1 MTERGAGADVGATV
15 TVAPREIHD
24 YAYRASRVAG
34 CDPGTAERI
43 AENVTLAEIH
53 HGAAVRALCET
64 LEAADLLTSAWPT
77 APDALLAAEVAAR
90 ANGTAS
96 ATFDP
101 PVPLAAIAAT
111 IQQCLERGIAAAGID
126 GRVRGDT
133 TVGLIEMRRVD
144 GEAAAASLARVAD
157 ARDSAHRLGVKVG
170 RSWFSRL
177 EAAAAGFLVAEAT
190 LDEIEL

>member
-1 MTERGAGADVGATV
+1 MTKRGAGADVGATV

-43 AENVTLAEIH
+43 AENVTLAEIR
-53 HGAAVRALCET
+53 HGAAVGAFCET
-64 LEAADLLTSAWPT
+64 IEALDLPTSAWAT
-77 APDALLAAEVAAR
+77 APDALMAAEVAAR
-90 ANGTAS
+90 AGGTAS

-101 PVPLAAIAAT
+101 SVPLACIAAT
-111 IQQCLERGIAAAGID
+111 IQQSLERGVATVGID
-126 GRVRGDT
+126 GQARGDLMV
-133 TVGLIEMRRVD
+133 TVVEMHTVD
-144 GEAAAASLARVAD
+144 PESDTAVREQITEAHRD
-157 ARDSAHRLGVKVG
+157 AYRLGVGVD
-170 RSWFSRL
+170 RLWLSRL

>member
-34 CDPGTAERI
+34 CDPGTAARI

-64 LEAADLLTSAWPT
+64 LEAADLPTSAWAT
-77 APDALLAAEVAAR
+77 APDALPAAEVAAR

-101 PVPLAAIAAT
+101 PVPLACIAAAL
-111 IQQCLERGIAAAGID
+111 QQSLERGVAAVGID
-126 GRVRGDT
+126 SGARGDLML
-133 TVGLIEMRRVD
+133 TVVEMHTVD
-144 GEAAAASLARVAD
+144 RERGAASGGRIAEARCN
-157 ARDSAHRLGVKVG
+157 AHRLGVGVD
-170 RSWFSRL
+170 RLWFSRL
-177 EAAAAGFLVAEAT
+177 EAAAAGFLVSEAT
-190 LDEIEL
+190 LDAVEP